1 MSYVFSTGIRMWL
14 GMHYLFVTF
23 RLEIIRIKKWT
34 VHIIIT
40 GTEYEEKEQTSYV
53 QQELVLSPPSATQD
67 SVNEP
72 T

>member
-1 MSYVFSTGIRMWL
+1 MVWDA
-14 GMHYLFVTF
+14 LFICDFQV
-23 RLEIIRIKKWT
+23 RNNQNKKWT